1 MNPIPSLGQASVA
14 TMIRMMTMTIMVMMS
29 RRKRMI
35 NVTVDGCW
43 NDSKDDDLI
52 IEWYREDLKQSIYSF
67 RTNLLCEIE
76 NHIDL
81 LLS

>member
-1 MNPIPSLGQASVA
+1 
-14 TMIRMMTMTIMVMMS
+14 
-29 RRKRMI
+29 MI
-35 NVTVDGCW
+35 NVTVMMAVGI
-43 NDSKDDDLI
+43 DSKDDDLI

-67 RTNLLCEIE
+67 RMNLLCEIE

>member
-1 MNPIPSLGQASVA
+1 
-14 TMIRMMTMTIMVMMS
+14 
-29 RRKRMI
+29 MI

-67 RTNLLCEIE
+67 RMNLLCEIE
-76 NHIDL
+76 NRIDL